1 MPHKPGGVT
10 VQLKSIQGWILC
22 YLQDEECSVLN
33 WNKATTTTIKTNQ
46 TNNEKQR
53 WFNFNAVYIS
63 GDYIHPMN
71 KHNLFLV
78 TPIPD
83 IISFLIL

>member
-1 MPHKPGGVT
+1 MQSTSQVT
-10 VQLKSIQGWILC
+10 TSWDKEN
-22 YLQDEECSVLN
+22 Y
-33 WNKATTTTIKTNQ
+33 
-46 TNNEKQR
+46 
-53 WFNFNAVYIS
+53 F
-63 GDYIHPMN
+63 YIHPMN

>member
-1 MPHKPGGVT
+1 MQSTSQVT
-10 VQLKSIQGWILC
+10 TSRDKEN
-22 YLQDEECSVLN
+22 Y
-33 WNKATTTTIKTNQ
+33 
-46 TNNEKQR
+46 
-53 WFNFNAVYIS
+53 YY
-63 GDYIHPMN
+63 YIHPMN

>member
-1 MPHKPGGVT
+1 MKKTDDSTLMQSISQVT
-10 VQLKSIQGWILC
+10 TSWDKEN
-22 YLQDEECSVLN
+22 Y
-33 WNKATTTTIKTNQ
+33 
-46 TNNEKQR
+46 
-53 WFNFNAVYIS
+53 YY
-63 GDYIHPMN
+63 YIHLMN

>member
-1 MPHKPGGVT
+1 MKKKDDSTLTQSISQVT
-10 VQLKSIQGWILC
+10 TSWDKEN
-22 YLQDEECSVLN
+22 Y
-33 WNKATTTTIKTNQ
+33 
-46 TNNEKQR
+46 
-53 WFNFNAVYIS
+53 YYY
-63 GDYIHPMN
+63 YIHPMN